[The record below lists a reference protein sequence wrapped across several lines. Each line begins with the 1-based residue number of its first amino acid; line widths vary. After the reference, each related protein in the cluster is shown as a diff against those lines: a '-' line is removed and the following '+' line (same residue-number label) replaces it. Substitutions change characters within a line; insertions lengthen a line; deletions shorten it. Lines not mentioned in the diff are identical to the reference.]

1 MRQRFHSGQK
11 VPMVQTGQQVRLL
24 LPLPLRLKVRKV
36 RLLLLDLLRQP
47 DQFRQ
52 PDLLRQR
59 LLRSLKAH

>member
-1 MRQRFHSGQK
+1 
-11 VPMVQTGQQVRLL
+11 MVQTGQQVRLL